1 MILYAAAP
9 MIPPRR
15 LHVATFAL
23 IFALALA
30 ARAEPADAVG
40 VIDRFHATL
49 LGVMKDAKALG
60 FEGRLERLTPAMDQ
74 TWDFATM
81 SQRSLGP
88 AWGKLDVEQ
97 RERFAK
103 VFRGMILRTYATRFD
118 GYTSERFE
126 TSGSE
131 SSIAGTQI
139 VRSVL
144 HAPNEDVHL
153 DYRMRQTSEGWRV
166 IDVYLGGTVS
176 ELAMKRAEYTSVL
189 ERDGFDALV
198 SALERKIADAS
209 GDVPASS
216 DSLDK

>member
-1 MILYAAAP
+1 MVP
-9 MIPPRR
+9 NRR
-15 LHVATFAL
+15 VRVATFAL

-30 ARAEPADAVG
+30 ARAEPGDAVA

-60 FEGRLERLTPAMDQ
+60 VEGRLERLTPAMDQ

-88 AWGKLDVEQ
+88 GWGKLDAAQ

-118 GYTSERFE
+118 GYASERFE

-131 SSIAGTQI
+131 SSIAGTRI

-144 HAPNEDVHL
+144 HAANEDVHL
-153 DYRMRQTSEGWRV
+153 DYRMRQTSDGWRV

-209 GDVPASS
+209 GGVPASS